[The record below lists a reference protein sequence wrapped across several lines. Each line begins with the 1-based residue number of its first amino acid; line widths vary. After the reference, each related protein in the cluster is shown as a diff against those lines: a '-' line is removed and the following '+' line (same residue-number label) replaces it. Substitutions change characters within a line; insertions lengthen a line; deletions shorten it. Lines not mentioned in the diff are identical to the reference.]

1 MDLGFGAALRGFWNI
16 RGHWSEGRL
25 LLEQALAASEGTAS
39 AVRAKALAAAAS
51 LAVYRGDMDR
61 GEALCQ
67 DSLAQS
73 RERGDTAGTAFSLY
87 LLSTLAYM
95 RGELA
100 TARSLMEGTLALER
114 KLGAMED
121 IAYDLSYL
129 AAQASLHSGYTT
141 TPSTFD

>member
-1 MDLGFGAALRGFWNI
+1 MDLRFGAALRGFWNM
-16 RGHWSEGRL
+16 RGQWSEGRL

-95 RGELA
+95 RSELA
-100 TARSLMEGTLALER
+100 TARSLMDEAPALER
-114 KLGAMED
+114 NLGHKAD
-121 IAYDLSYL
+121 IGSDLS
-129 AAQASLHSGYTT
+129 
-141 TPSTFD
+141 